1 MPDIH
6 SLSALETAG
15 RLNISPA
22 TLQRWCDEFSNFL
35 SVMADESGAAE
46 DRRYTEVDLVVLE
59 QVKSQLDH
67 GLDYEQVKLHL
78 TETPLTDL
86 PQTQI
91 ISIEDVSVTA
101 INYLS
106 ETIDELHE
114 GQLSI
119 LNSQAANRELMG
131 VLIQD
136 NFNLKEEN
144 NRLRERMLDLERQ
157 IGTSR
162 REDTARQEAVRQEF
176 ETKLMEVRQMA
187 TRNPITVLQS
197 RSGCLGNLFGGGGG
211 VQTIASP
218 QSSPSVETAPPP
230 QRPFPKPPAPPE

>member
-22 TLQRWCDEFSNFL
+22 TLQRWGDVFADFL
-35 SVMADESGAAE
+35 SAPADEPETAE
-46 DRRYTEVDLVVLE
+46 GRRYTETDLVILE
-59 QVKSQLDH
+59 QVKLQLDE
-67 GLDYEQVKLHL
+67 GLDYEQVKARL
-78 TETPLTDL
+78 TEAPLPAP
-86 PQTQI
+86 PQTRLV
-91 ISIEDVSVTA
+91 SIENVSVTA

-144 NRLRERMLDLERQ
+144 NRLRERMLDLERH
-157 IGTSR
+157 IGAFR
-162 REDTARQEAVRQEF
+162 REETARQETVRQEF
-176 ETKLMEVRQMA
+176 EAKLMEVRQMA

-197 RSGCLGNLFGGGGG
+197 RSGCLSSLFGGGM
-211 VQTIASP
+211 QTITSP
-218 QSSPSVETAPPP
+218 PDSPAAETSPPP
-230 QRPFPKPPAPPE
+230 RRPYPKPPAPPE